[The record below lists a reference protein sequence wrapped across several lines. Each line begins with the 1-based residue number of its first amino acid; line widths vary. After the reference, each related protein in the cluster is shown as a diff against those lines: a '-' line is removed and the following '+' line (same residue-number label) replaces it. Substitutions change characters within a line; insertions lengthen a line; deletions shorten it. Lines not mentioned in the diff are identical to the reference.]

1 MACGAAQMEELK
13 LCDAK
18 ATFGIKKEK
27 GKRKKER
34 GKRKEERGKRIYL
47 LTKPSTVNKNKDNTM
62 GS

>member
-27 GKRKKER
+27 GKRK
-34 GKRKEERGKRIYL
+34 EEKGKRIYL

>member
-1 MACGAAQMEELK
+1 MEELK

-34 GKRKEERGKRIYL
+34 GERKEDISSDKTL
-47 LTKPSTVNKNKDNTM
+47 DSQQK
-62 GS
+62 